1 MLQTY
6 FEAKIG
12 DVLCSEVTT
21 GQDGVRCV
29 YGRRYKA
36 EILAVLSGG
45 EEVVVNLASQ
55 DLTPSGHCYSQTDI
69 RFGDIH
75 VAIADLDGL
84 EAFWL
89 RLLSQADPAMAP
101 HWHLGPQKRQSG
113 PPHSSVRKATLGLIE
128 TDVGFSLSI
137 NWLRILDLA
146 LVNDPSNP
154 TVLLDCHVEGGQG
167 PTRSVI
173 GITACDTFLG
183 QLGFGEEVFTQ
194 RARELGLDETATGP
208 ESQDAAEDMP

>member
-12 DVLCSEVTT
+12 NVLCSEVTT

-36 EILAVLSGG
+36 EILAVLPGG

-101 HWHLGPQKRQSG
+101 HWHLGPQKRQPG
-113 PPHSSVRKATLGLIE
+113 PPTSRVRKATLGLTD
-128 TDVGFSLSI
+128 TDVGLSLSI
-137 NWLRILDLA
+137 NWLKILDLA
-146 LVNDPSNP
+146 LVNDSDNP
-154 TVLLDCHVEGGQG
+154 RVLLDCHIDGEPG
-167 PTRSVI
+167 PVRSVI
-173 GITACDTFLG
+173 GITACDEFLA
-183 QLGFGEEVFTQ
+183 QLGFGEEMFTQ
-194 RARELGLDETATGP
+194 RARALGLNGAAIGST
-208 ESQDAAEDMP
+208 SQDATESVS